1 MTQETSLYWEYDQS
15 NGDIPFLKP
24 TRIGADAA
32 GLAVATAV
40 FFHGEMIGAVCIGI
54 IQTWNPQIQMDTQP
68 TTGMDKMGVS
78 RSSWGYIPKKGLMYK
93 GKSQPKMDDD
103 LGVALFQ
110 ETTISGWGYYTRIKK
125 PLDIAVIWII
135 IEMEW
140 YIFVQYCRDDEIHF
154 TMEWITIEM
163 ENSNLKF

>member
-1 MTQETSLYWEYDQS
+1 MGGSILMGYPNSWMVFSGQSYENRWWFGGTPMTQETSLYWEYDQS

-78 RSSWGYIPKKGLMYK
+78 SSSWGYIPKKGLMYK

-110 ETTISGWGYYTRIKK
+110 ETTISGWGYYTRIKNR
-125 PLDIAVIWII
+125 LI
-135 IEMEW
+135 
-140 YIFVQYCRDDEIHF
+140 
-154 TMEWITIEM
+154 
-163 ENSNLKF
+163 